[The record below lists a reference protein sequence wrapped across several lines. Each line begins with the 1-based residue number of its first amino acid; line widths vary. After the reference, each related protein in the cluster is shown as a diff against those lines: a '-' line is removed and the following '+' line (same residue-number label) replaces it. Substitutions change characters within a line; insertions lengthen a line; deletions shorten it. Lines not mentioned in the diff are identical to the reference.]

1 MTVYFRALTIAAA
14 LITTTTSALAS
25 NYLCNYTARISEE
38 DKYNSQG
45 KYLGNGYT
53 NTAVAN
59 ILRQDRAN
67 FYVYSAYTN
76 SEDERDCAFADKNA
90 RATMQRFLSAG
101 SIPTY
106 AKRAII
112 DNNPLLSVDVYDDHV
127 DIEIIE
133 MDDAPTQSR
142 IR

>member
-1 MTVYFRALTIAAA
+1 MTVYFRALIITAA
-14 LITTTTSALAS
+14 LVATTTGAFAS

-38 DKYNSQG
+38 DKYNSKG
-45 KYLGNGYT
+45 TYLGNGYT

-67 FYVYSAYTN
+67 VYVYPAYAD
-76 SEDERDCAFADKNA
+76 SEDEHDCAFADKDA
-90 RATMQRFLSAG
+90 RATMQRFLSVG
-101 SIPTY
+101 NIPTY
-106 AKRAII
+106 AKRAIV